1 MKKFKKKFLNELNI
15 KDNSS
20 SLKKTLEIKSDK
32 RKIYIPKRIT
42 PGTLIMRFASV
53 FIFSGL
59 AVFGALSY
67 FRYINMPTYQS
78 MQVLESLL
86 NDDSQLSVTSI
97 FDIPSIE
104 NPNHDLVSDPFKETI
119 DGDFE
124 IVLSEDIEYYTQ
136 ASETITIIINL
147 ENPQSFEILSFTLNN
162 RLYQSFEFLPGSNSE
177 QLLISFTVQDFSGP
191 QDLTIDAI
199 KYVEGT
205 SINDARFEGD
215 PTIKIGVEYDTLPNI
230 SNVAELT
237 ESTSFGVSFTL
248 NNHYDLINTDS
259 PAYLYVFDGETI
271 INQFTLQVG
280 NNVVPFTNLKMGT
293 AYEYAIVAAF
303 DPLDGLGRR
312 AFVLEGNTFT
322 TNQGINESNLTSSY
336 DSVSFDLLTLDDKV
350 AGIVSIKVYQN
361 DTLIQE
367 ISESSTS
374 YSVSDLLSNTTYTFD
389 VEYSYTFS
397 SEETDTVLFDT
408 YRFEAKT
415 LEKEIPTLV
424 LDVSSSSDSI
434 TFEMTF
440 SDETIVS
447 VEKIELFLNNELVST
462 LTSFDSL
469 SFLELLSNTNYSLK
483 VTYSYDLNDGNGAIT
498 VELNN
503 EFSTL
508 ENITPEL
515 TLTSMIAFGDSI
527 FASFLVD
534 DPDNLMNLVRFD
546 LYKDDILIGSV
557 LAEDIQLLETNEENV
572 LKGDLV
578 FDFDG
583 SGDYLLVAI
592 YSYDLNDGNGLI
604 VIDSTDVNASNTL
617 RYIAV

>member
-1 MKKFKKKFLNELNI
+1 M
-15 KDNSS
+15 
-20 SLKKTLEIKSDK
+20 
-32 RKIYIPKRIT
+32 
-42 PGTLIMRFASV
+42 
-53 FIFSGL
+53 
-59 AVFGALSY
+59 
-67 FRYINMPTYQS
+67 
-78 MQVLESLL
+78 
-86 NDDSQLSVTSI
+86 
-97 FDIPSIE
+97 
-104 NPNHDLVSDPFKETI
+104 
-119 DGDFE
+119 
-124 IVLSEDIEYYTQ
+124 
-136 ASETITIIINL
+136 
-147 ENPQSFEILSFTLNN
+147 
-162 RLYQSFEFLPGSNSE
+162 
-177 QLLISFTVQDFSGP
+177 
-191 QDLTIDAI
+191 
-199 KYVEGT
+199 
-205 SINDARFEGD
+205 
-215 PTIKIGVEYDTLPNI
+215 
-230 SNVAELT
+230 
-237 ESTSFGVSFTL
+237 
-248 NNHYDLINTDS
+248 INTDS

-350 AGIVSIKVYQN
+350 TGIVSIKVYQN

-389 VEYSYTFS
+389 VEYSYTFF

-424 LDVSSSSDSI
+424 LDLTSSSDSI

-440 SDETIVS
+440 SDESIVS

-469 SFLELLSNTNYSLK
+469 SFLELLSNTNYSLI

-527 FASFLVD
+527 FASFLVE

-546 LYKDDILIGSV
+546 LYKDNILIGTV
-557 LAEDIQLLETNEENV
+557 FAEDIQLLETNEENV

-583 SGDYLLVAI
+583 SGDYLLVAV